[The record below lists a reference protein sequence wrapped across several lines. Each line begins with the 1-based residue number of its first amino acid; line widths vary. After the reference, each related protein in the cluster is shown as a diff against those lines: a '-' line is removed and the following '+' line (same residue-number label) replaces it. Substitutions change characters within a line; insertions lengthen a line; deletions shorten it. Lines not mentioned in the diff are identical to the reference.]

1 MFLQINTILSVILNQ
16 SLSVIDVFIFDN
28 SFIFIWNNRS
38 NIRMFVNGTIV
49 PILLIEIKSNSMSK
63 LNGKIAVVTG
73 GNSGIG
79 YASAKEMKSQGA
91 TVIIT
96 GRNSE
101 RVQLA
106 AQELGVKGIVADVK
120 SLSAIDDLVSEVKSS
135 FGKVDVL
142 FVNAG
147 IFQPTP
153 IGQITEE
160 MFNHQMGINFKGA
173 IFTTEKFL
181 PILSDGSSIINL
193 SSVNA
198 YTGMPNT
205 AIYAASKAALNSY
218 TRTAATEL
226 APRKIRVNSV
236 NPGPVS
242 TPIFNKTGMEEAQL
256 HALAEAMQ
264 NRIPL
269 KQFGQPEDIAKLVAF
284 LASDDASFIT
294 GGEYNI
300 DGGININPILN

>member
-1 MFLQINTILSVILNQ
+1 MNSLNNK
-16 SLSVIDVFIFDN
+16 V
-28 SFIFIWNNRS
+28 
-38 NIRMFVNGTIV
+38 
-49 PILLIEIKSNSMSK
+49 
-63 LNGKIAVVTG
+63 AVVTG

-79 YASAKEMKSQGA
+79 YATAQLLKERGA

-96 GRNSE
+96 GRSE
-101 RVQLA
+101 ERINKA
-106 AQELGVKGIVADVK
+106 AADLGVKGFVADVIN
-120 SLSAIDDLVSEVKSS
+120 LTDLDLLVNQIENEYK
-135 FGKVDVL
+135 KVDIL

-147 IFQPTP
+147 IFTPAP

-160 MFNHQMGINFKGA
+160 MFDNQMGINFKGA
-173 IFTTEKFL
+173 VFTTEKFL
-181 PILSDGSSIINL
+181 PILNDGASIINL

-205 AIYAASKAALNSY
+205 AVYAASKAALNSY

-226 APRKIRVNSV
+226 AERKIRINAV

-242 TPIFNKTGMEEAQL
+242 TPIFEKTGMPEEQL
-256 HALAEAMQ
+256 NDFAAAMQ

-269 KQFGQPEDIAKLVAF
+269 KRFGQPEEIAKLVAF

-294 GGEYNI
+294 GSEYNI
-300 DGGININPILN
+300 DGGININPLLS

>member
-1 MFLQINTILSVILNQ
+1 M
-16 SLSVIDVFIFDN
+16 
-28 SFIFIWNNRS
+28 S
-38 NIRMFVNGTIV
+38 N
-49 PILLIEIKSNSMSK
+49 

-79 YASAKEMKSQGA
+79 YATAAKLKADGA
-91 TVIIT
+91 AVIIT
-96 GRNSE
+96 GRNAE
-101 RVQLA
+101 KVKTA
-106 AQELGVKGIVADVK
+106 AKELGVTGVVADVK
-120 SLSAIDDLVSEVKSS
+120 DLKAIDELVNEVKSNH
-135 FGKVDVL
+135 GNVDIL

-147 IFQPTP
+147 IFAPAP
-153 IGQITEE
+153 IGQISEE
-160 MFNHQMGINFKGA
+160 MFDNQMGIIFKGA
-173 IFTTEKFL
+173 VFTTEKFL
-181 PILSDGSSIINL
+181 PILNDGASVINL

-198 YTGMPNT
+198 YTGMTNT

-242 TPIFNKTGMEEAQL
+242 TPIFGKTGMSEEQLNGFAQ
-256 HALAEAMQ
+256 AMQ
-264 NRIPL
+264 DRIPL
-269 KQFGQPEDIAKLVAF
+269 KRFGQPEDVANLVTF

-300 DGGININPILN
+300 DGGIIINPLVG